1 MIWIWEYD
9 SGRCIS
15 IIQCEMSALKCV
27 SFSPN
32 GNYLATAGKD
42 INNWEQIVV
51 WDIEGVYTE
60 NKPPNI
66 LAKQVSD
73 FNILT
78 LKFSPFDN
86 LKMASCGKE
95 NIRFWRIKNKFI
107 QGSAVVL
114 NQHAWNT
121 IFTDLD
127 FENGFKSS
135 DPVENE

>member
-1 MIWIWEYD
+1 
-9 SGRCIS
+9 
-15 IIQCEMSALKCV
+15 MSALKCL

-42 INNWEQIVV
+42 INNREQIVV
-51 WDIEGVYTE
+51 WDVEGIYTE
-60 NKPPNI
+60 NKPPTI

-95 NIRFWRIKNKFI
+95 NI
-107 QGSAVVL
+107 
-114 NQHAWNT
+114 
-121 IFTDLD
+121 
-127 FENGFKSS
+127 
-135 DPVENE
+135 

>member
-1 MIWIWEYD
+1 M
-9 SGRCIS
+9 
-15 IIQCEMSALKCV
+15 
-27 SFSPN
+27 
-32 GNYLATAGKD
+32 
-42 INNWEQIVV
+42 
-51 WDIEGVYTE
+51 WDIEGIYTE
-60 NKPPNI
+60 NRPPTI

-114 NQHAWNT
+114 NQHA
-121 IFTDLD
+121 
-127 FENGFKSS
+127 
-135 DPVENE
+135 